1 MPHIFTNTTKSSY
14 EETTQMAKKHNFD
27 YDLIVIGSGA
37 GGSAAAT
44 IAAREGKKVAIIESD
59 TFGGDSPNWSDMPT
73 KALLHAAQLYDEA
86 RRGARF
92 GLRSAT
98 LSYNY
103 PSVLAWKDLA
113 VKRTGAAGNRKFY
126 ESQNI
131 DTFAGYAHFLSP
143 NEVSVNRKHLSA
155 ARFLVA
161 TGSHWVAPHIPG
173 LDKIPY
179 LTPRTIL
186 EATRPPKSIYIIGGG
201 TIGVEI
207 AQLLAIFGTKVYL
220 AEIAARILPKEEE
233 EVGELIERILREDKK
248 VTALTQTRTLSA
260 VKDGLGYRVTFL
272 RGGVE
277 KSVRVDEVLVAT
289 GRTPN
294 LDLGLENASI
304 AYDPTGITT
313 NEHLQTSARHIYAAG
328 DVLGH
333 SSHTHTA
340 LLESRIVAHNL
351 FAKNQIT
358 PDYTATPRLT
368 FTFPGVATVGYTEDD
383 CIKRDLRVNTALA
396 PLNIIARSNTSD
408 FRDGFVKLITD
419 KRGVLI
425 GATVVA
431 PHAAE
436 IIHELALAIKHGMTA
451 RDVANTPHAFLSWSE
466 AVRVAAGKLVK

>member
-1 MPHIFTNTTKSSY
+1 
-14 EETTQMAKKHNFD
+14 MAKKHNFD

-59 TFGGDSPNWSDMPT
+59 TFGGDSPNWSDVPT
-73 KALLHAAQLYDEA
+73 RALLHAAQLYDEA
-86 RRGARF
+86 RHGARF
-92 GLRSAT
+92 GLRSTT
-98 LSYNY
+98 LGYNY
-103 PSVLAWKDLA
+103 PSLRAWKDLA

-126 ESQNI
+126 ESQGI
-131 DTFAGYAHFLSP
+131 DTFAGHAHFLSP
-143 NEVSVNRKHLSA
+143 SEISVNRKHLSA
-155 ARFLVA
+155 AHFLVA
-161 TGSHWVAPHIPG
+161 TGSHWVAPQIPG

-179 LTPRTIL
+179 LTPRTVL
-186 EATRPPKSIYIIGGG
+186 ESIKPPKSIYIIGGG

-220 AEIAARILPKEEE
+220 AEVAVRILPKEEE
-233 EVGELIERILREDKK
+233 EVGELMERLLHEHKG
-248 VTALTQTRTLSA
+248 VTSLTQTRTLA
-260 VKDGLGYRVTFL
+260 VAKDGLGYRVTFL
-272 RGGVE
+272 RGGAE

-304 AYDPTGITT
+304 TYDPTGITT

-340 LLESRIVAHNL
+340 LLESRVAAHNL
-351 FAKNQIT
+351 FSKSQIT
-358 PDYTATPRLT
+358 PDYTASPRLT
-368 FTFPGVATVGYTEDD
+368 FTFPGVATVGFTEDD
-383 CIKRDLRVNTALA
+383 CIKHDLHINTSLA

-419 KRGVLI
+419 KKGTLI

-436 IIHELALAIKHGMTA
+436 IIHELAIAIKHGLTA

-466 AVRVAAGKLVK
+466 AVRVAASKLVK